1 MLSFAKRSEAGCA
14 TEPPTK
20 KERSKRHFSCFS
32 PFLAKKRQVGF
43 LARFD
48 AWDAE
53 EAAEDTCRRSG
64 VSSLIWDPRNTS
76 CNIQEKLERYG
87 KLELKVVALLQASNR
102 CSDEVMR

>member
-14 TEPPTK
+14 TEPDK
-20 KERSKRHFSCFS
+20 KRGLQAPCFS

-48 AWDAE
+48 AGWDAE

-64 VSSLIWDPRNTS
+64 VSSLIWDPQNTS
-76 CNIQEKLERYG
+76 CNIQERLERHG
-87 KLELKVVALLQASNR
+87 KLELNVVALLQASNR
-102 CSDEVMR
+102 CSDEM